1 MNIFH
6 PFRFIPKHDIE
17 CVAINIIEAM
27 KVTPNYSPQFPL
39 DASRIAEFLGLDVVW
54 DSIPDDAQGQIA
66 ARILPLEKLIEIND
80 RIPNLQGG
88 FGEST
93 IAHEIGHWVLHI
105 DRAKVDRI
113 LCQRSRGIQ
122 ITVEPL
128 LCRSTEQSDGIEW
141 QAQYFAGCLLMPL
154 DCLQNACKNR
164 DLTQWSVLYNLA
176 EEFGVTI
183 SNLVHRLRDLN
194 WIEIEDESRQIQRKD
209 AVMVSL

>member
-6 PFRFIPKHDIE
+6 PFRFVPKHDLE

-27 KVTPNYSPQFPL
+27 KVTSNYVPQFPL
-39 DASRIAEFLGLDVVW
+39 DASRVAEFLGLDVVW
-54 DSIPDDAQGQIA
+54 DSIADDADGQIA

-80 RIPNLQGG
+80 RLPSLQGG

-113 LCQRSRGIQ
+113 LRQRSRGID
-122 ITVEPL
+122 IAVEPL

-154 DCLQNACKNR
+154 DRLQNACKQR
-164 DLTQWSVLYNLA
+164 DLTQWSVLYDLA
-176 EEFGVTI
+176 AKFGVTI
-183 SNLVHRLRDLN
+183 SNLVHRLQDLN
-194 WIEIEDESRQIQRKD
+194 WIEIEKQSRQIYRKD
-209 AVMVSL
+209 AVMVSV